1 MYMYYDLTGYGL
13 IIIATIITL
22 AAQFYLN
29 SKYNKYSKLNCK
41 SNLSGVEVARKILDE
56 NGLSDVH
63 VTEVKGMLSD
73 HYDPKRKVVRL
84 SHDIFHG
91 TSIASVSVAAHECGH
106 AIQHKEGYFFIKL
119 RGFLVPFV
127 NFSSNFGYIAIM
139 IGLIFGLMDLAWS
152 GFGLLLMILIF
163 QLVTL
168 PTEFNASTR
177 AKEQLSKLQ
186 IIDNYELD
194 GSRKMLNAAALT
206 YVAGLASTLLELL
219 RFALIIA
226 RRDD

>member
-29 SKYNKYSKLNCK
+29 SKYSKYSKINCK
-41 SNLSGVEVARKILDE
+41 SDLTGVEVARKILDA
-56 NGLSDVH
+56 NGLNDVH

-119 RGFLVPFV
+119 RGILVPFV

-139 IGLIFGLMDLAWS
+139 IGLIFGFMDLAWA

-186 IIDNYELD
+186 IIDDYELD
-194 GSRKMLNAAALT
+194 GSKKMLNAAALT

-219 RFALIIA
+219 RMALIIA

>member
-1 MYMYYDLTGYGL
+1 MYMFYDMTGYGL

-22 AAQFYLN
+22 AAQIYLN
-29 SKYNKYSKLNCK
+29 SKYSKYSQINCK
-41 SNLSGVEVARKILDE
+41 SNLSGVEVARKILDD
-56 NGLSDVH
+56 NGLNDVH

-84 SHDIFHG
+84 SKDIFHG
-91 TSIASVSVAAHECGH
+91 TSIAAVSVAAHECGH
-106 AIQHKEGYFFIKL
+106 AIQHKDGYFFIKL

-127 NFSSNFGYIAIM
+127 NFSSNFGYIAIV
-139 IGLIFGLMDLAWS
+139 IGLIFGLIDLAWA

-163 QLVTL
+163 QLITL
-168 PTEFNASTR
+168 PTEFNASAR
-177 AKEQLSKLQ
+177 AKVQLEKLN
-186 IIDNYELD
+186 IVTSHELD

-219 RFALIIA
+219 RMALMIA
-226 RRDD
+226 NRDD

>member
-1 MYMYYDLTGYGL
+1 MFMYDLTGYGL

-29 SKYNKYSKLNCK
+29 SKYNKYSKINCK
-41 SNLSGVEVARKILDE
+41 SDLCGVEVARKILDA
-56 NGLSDVH
+56 NGLTDVH

-73 HYDPKRKVVRL
+73 HYDPRRKVVRL
-84 SHDIFHG
+84 SSDIFHG

-139 IGLIFGLMDLAWS
+139 IGLIFGFMDLAWG

-168 PTEFNASTR
+168 PTEFNASSR
-177 AKEQLSKLQ
+177 AREQLSKLQ
-186 IIDNYELD
+186 IIDDYELD

-206 YVAGLASTLLELL
+206 YVASLASTLLELL
-219 RFALIIA
+219 RMALIIA

>member
-1 MYMYYDLTGYGL
+1 MYGFYDMTGYGL

-22 AAQFYLN
+22 AAQIYLN
-29 SKYNKYSKLNCK
+29 SKYSKYSKINCK
-41 SNLSGVEVARKILDE
+41 SNLSGVEVARKILDA
-56 NGLSDVH
+56 NGLNDVH
-63 VTEVKGMLSD
+63 ITEVKGMLSD

-119 RGFLVPFV
+119 RGLLVPFV

-139 IGLIFGLMDLAWS
+139 IGLIFGIMDLAWA

-163 QLVTL
+163 QLITL
-168 PTEFNASTR
+168 PTEFNASSR
-177 AKEQLSKLQ
+177 AKVQLDKLK
-186 IIDNYELD
+186 IVTSHELD

-219 RFALIIA
+219 RMALIIA

>member
-29 SKYNKYSKLNCK
+29 SKYNKYSKINCK
-41 SNLSGVEVARKILDE
+41 SNLSGVEVARKILDA
-56 NGLSDVH
+56 NGLNDVH

-84 SHDIFHG
+84 SKDIFHG

-119 RGFLVPFV
+119 RGILVPFV

-139 IGLIFGLMDLAWS
+139 IGLIFGFMDLAWA

-186 IIDNYELD
+186 IIDDYELD
-194 GSRKMLNAAALT
+194 GSKKMLNAAALT

-219 RFALIIA
+219 RMALIIA

>member
-1 MYMYYDLTGYGL
+1 MYGFYDMTGYGL

-22 AAQFYLN
+22 AAQIYLN
-29 SKYNKYSKLNCK
+29 SKYSKYSKINCK
-41 SNLSGVEVARKILDE
+41 SNLSGVEVARKILDA
-56 NGLSDVH
+56 NGLNDVH
-63 VTEVKGMLSD
+63 ITEVKGMLSD

-106 AIQHKEGYFFIKL
+106 AIQHKDGYFFIKL
-119 RGFLVPFV
+119 RGLLVPFV

-139 IGLIFGLMDLAWS
+139 IGLIFGIMDLAWA

-163 QLVTL
+163 QLITL
-168 PTEFNASTR
+168 PTEFNASSR
-177 AKEQLSKLQ
+177 AKVQLDKLK
-186 IIDNYELD
+186 IVTSHELD

-219 RFALIIA
+219 RMALIIA

>member
-1 MYMYYDLTGYGL
+1 MYMTYDLTGYGL

-29 SKYNKYSKLNCK
+29 SKYNKYSKINCK
-41 SNLSGVEVARKILDE
+41 SDLSGVEVARKILDE
-56 NGLSDVH
+56 NGLTDVH

-73 HYDPKRKVVRL
+73 HYDPRRKVVRL
-84 SHDIFHG
+84 SSDIFHG

-119 RGFLVPFV
+119 RGILVPFV

-139 IGLIFGLMDLAWS
+139 IGLIFGFMDLAWG

-168 PTEFNASTR
+168 PTEFNASSR
-177 AKEQLSKLQ
+177 AREQLSKLQ
-186 IIDNYELD
+186 IIDDYELD

-206 YVAGLASTLLELL
+206 YVASLASTLLELL
-219 RFALIIA
+219 RMALIIA